1 MFSRRQVDLGSFI
14 SMVQRLSL
22 GFRLWLS
29 VCTLVLVGSSV
40 GCSLGSDREEVLV
53 FAATSLT
60 DALEEARREYA
71 RQEDVD
77 VKVSVSYGGSQ
88 TLAQQIAQGAP
99 ADLFISAGE
108 FPVRFLVDRGLVDGP
123 GTAIVSNTLVAATRS
138 GGVQLASL
146 DQLNTDV
153 VQRIG
158 IATPDLAPAGA
169 YAKETL
175 SNLGLWAELQPKLV
189 MGADVRVTLA
199 YLEAGN
205 IDVAL
210 VYRTDARTSS
220 DVVVLDIVPPETYS
234 PVVYPAII
242 VKGSERTREAGAFLA
257 FLRTEAASAI
267 FSRHGF
273 GPPP

>member
-1 MFSRRQVDLGSFI
+1 M
-14 SMVQRLSL
+14 SL
-22 GFRLWLS
+22 GVRGVRLWLS
-29 VCTLVLVGSSV
+29 VYALVVLSSL
-40 GCSLGSDREEVLV
+40 GCSLGSDRGEVLV

-123 GTAIVSNTLVAATRS
+123 GTAIVSNTLVAATRR
-138 GGVQLASL
+138 GGVQLAAL
-146 DQLNTDV
+146 DELNTDA

-220 DVVVLDIVPPETYS
+220 DVVVLDIVLPETYS

-242 VKGSERTREAGAFLA
+242 VRGSERTREAGDFLA
-257 FLRTEAASAI
+257 FLRTDAASAI

>member
-1 MFSRRQVDLGSFI
+1 M
-14 SMVQRLSL
+14 SL
-22 GFRLWLS
+22 AVRLWLS
-29 VCTLVLVGSSV
+29 GCALVLVGSSV
-40 GCSLGSDREEVLV
+40 GCSFGSDRQEVLV

-60 DALEEARREYA
+60 DALEEARWEYA

-77 VKVSVSYGGSQ
+77 VKLSVSYGGSQ

-108 FPVRFLVDRGLVDGP
+108 FPMRFLVGRGLVDGT
-123 GTAIVSNTLVAATRS
+123 GTTIVSNTLVAATRPGS
-138 GGVQLASL
+138 VQLVAL

-153 VQRIG
+153 IQRIG

-169 YAKETL
+169 YAKEAL

-220 DVVVLDIVPPETYS
+220 DVVVFDIVPLETYS
-234 PVVYPAII
+234 TVVYPAII
-242 VKGSERTREAGAFLA
+242 IRGSERTREAGDFLA
-257 FLRTEAASAI
+257 FLRTEAGSAI

>member
-1 MFSRRQVDLGSFI
+1 VYAL
-14 SMVQRLSL
+14 VVLSSL
-22 GFRLWLS
+22 
-29 VCTLVLVGSSV
+29 
-40 GCSLGSDREEVLV
+40 GCSLGSDRGEVLV

-88 TLAQQIAQGAP
+88 ALAQQIAQGAP

-123 GTAIVSNTLVAATRS
+123 GTAIVSNTLVAATRR
-138 GGVQLASL
+138 GGVQLAAL
-146 DQLNTDV
+146 DELNTDA

-220 DVVVLDIVPPETYS
+220 DVVVLDIVLPETYS

-242 VKGSERTREAGAFLA
+242 VRGSERTREAGDFLA
-257 FLRTEAASAI
+257 FLRTDAASAI